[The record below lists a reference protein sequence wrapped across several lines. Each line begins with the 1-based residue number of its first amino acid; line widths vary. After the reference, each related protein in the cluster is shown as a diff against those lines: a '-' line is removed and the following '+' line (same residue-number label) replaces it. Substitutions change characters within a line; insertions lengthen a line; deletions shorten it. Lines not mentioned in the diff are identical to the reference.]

1 MLHEYRWLRFS
12 DTTYSYIDSSPSIH
26 ACGLLGCSLQLDNWR
41 KHSSLDYRLICIC
54 WYHLKADSYRIT
66 GPLRGH
72 SEGQCWRKTLLVAI
86 TSSSMYSCPPY
97 LQWDDQK
104 FGSPLIH
111 GPLSIIW
118 IDDQG
123 FGRNKIGR
131 LVTSKSEK
139 EVYEWHINGH
149 RFLPDVNTHQSIT
162 IVEFPNDR

>member
-66 GPLRGH
+66 GPLQGH